1 MLRFNGVGSYLSCYE
16 NVPFTLDRVSEVF
29 DLDDEDVH
37 EKVLEWVKKMHR
49 DFPNHIPG
57 LMHL

>member
-1 MLRFNGVGSYLSCYE
+1 MGSYLSCYE